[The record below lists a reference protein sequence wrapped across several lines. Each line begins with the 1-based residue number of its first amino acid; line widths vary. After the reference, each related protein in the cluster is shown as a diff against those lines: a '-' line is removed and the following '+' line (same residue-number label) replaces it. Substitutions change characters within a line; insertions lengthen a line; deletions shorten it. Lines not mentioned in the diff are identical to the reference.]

1 MRATILNNRF
11 TLIFLF
17 LIVFLSSIFVLIFF
31 PLQTTISYWNGY
43 RILITDLAV
52 PEADIL
58 DRLSS
63 VNITDIV
70 TESNAYIENRSVEA
84 PIQPFLA
91 NINAKRIV
99 WFINPVQ
106 KYRFFY
112 IKEIPFLNT
121 KISEAFRNVQF
132 FWDYEKPDTISVLPS
147 LLSFLL
153 LCSGVF
159 IVSESRVFLLTGL
172 PLVFLPISCNQLSGF
187 AASVLALFSL
197 ILYVDILGEKGRQL
211 TSKQIL
217 TRFKYQKYAWVP
229 FVSAFV
235 VAFSGGFH
243 SVMLFI
249 SSLCAVFS
257 LFFFT
262 FKITLGIKKL
272 QQKHRL
278 HPLFEFYVMHPQT
291 IKRTFSRQQILTL
304 SSIIM
309 IFFIGGIVFFGVRIS
324 NKSSFPQDL
333 YIPAPSEYTA
343 HSGLDLEGYM
353 ELRLLKD
360 EKCLPDLTD
369 FLASQWLL
377 YSFPYR
383 RIQELSTE
391 PTKDSVTEYYDYDID
406 STGYISPKKKIM
418 YEFDNS
424 FIKKRLAVDSTP
436 LERMLIRQNR
446 FVTVISRK
454 GPIVQSIAYT
464 NLFLLAVLCLL
475 IPGVAILMRIK
486 K

>member
-1 MRATILNNRF
+1 MRATSLNNRF
-11 TLIFLF
+11 TLISLF
-17 LIVFLSSIFVLIFF
+17 SIVLLSSVFVLIFF

-52 PEADIL
+52 PEEDIL
-58 DRLSS
+58 LRLSS

-91 NINAKRIV
+91 KINVKRAV
-99 WFINPVQ
+99 WFINPIQ
-106 KYRFFY
+106 KYRFLY

-132 FWDYEKPDTISVLPS
+132 FWDYEKPDKISVLPS

-159 IVSESRVFLLTGL
+159 IVSGNRAFLLSGL
-172 PLVFLPISCNQLSGF
+172 PLVFLPFSCNQPSGF

-197 ILYVDILGEKGRQL
+197 ILYVDIIGEKGRHL
-211 TSKQIL
+211 TVKQIV
-217 TRFKYQKYAWVP
+217 TRIKYQKYAWVP
-229 FVSAFV
+229 FVSALLA
-235 VAFSGGFH
+235 AFSGGFH
-243 SVMLFI
+243 SAMLFI
-249 SSLCAVFS
+249 SSLCALFS

-262 FKITLGIKKL
+262 YKVNSTIKKL
-272 QQKHRL
+272 QIKRRL
-278 HPLFEFYVMHPQT
+278 HPVFESYVMHPET
-291 IKRTFSRQQILTL
+291 IKRSFSRHLILAL
-304 SSIIM
+304 SSITV
-309 IFFIGGIVFFGVRIS
+309 IFFIGGIVFFSVRIS
-324 NKSSFPQDL
+324 GKSSFPQDL

-383 RIQELSTE
+383 RIQELGKE

-406 STGYISPKKKIM
+406 ATGYISSKKKIM
-418 YEFDNS
+418 YEFDNN
-424 FIKKRLAVDSTP
+424 FIKKRLALDSTP
-436 LERMLIRQNR
+436 LEKMLIRQNR
-446 FVTVISRK
+446 FVTVIQRK
-454 GPIVQSIAYT
+454 GPIIQSIAYT
-464 NLFLLAVLCLL
+464 NLLLLAVLCLL
-475 IPGVAILMRIK
+475 VPGVAILMRIK